1 MLGQYRTL
9 SSLHRPALALTFESG
24 HRGMIEQLA
33 AEAGGRFGQP
43 RCVGH
48 RVEGSGTPVEQ
59 RGGDFLGTGGLF
71 AGLPGEQFHRRT
83 TAFPL
88 FFTTAQVRFATGVVR
103 HVQRAFAAQLA
114 IDVVFVDQAEH
125 Q

>member
-1 MLGQYRTL
+1 
-9 SSLHRPALALTFESG
+9 
-24 HRGMIEQLA
+24 MIEQLA
-33 AEAGGRFGQP
+33 AEADGRFGQP
-43 RCVGH
+43 RGVGH
-48 RVEGSGTPVEQ
+48 RVECAGTPVEQ
-59 RGGDFLGTGGLF
+59 RSGDFPGARGLF
-71 AGLPGEQFHRRT
+71 ASLPGEQFHRRT